1 MMTSNDVFYLQG
13 FMQSHGRA
21 APGYGKGVRGER
33 ACVCGGGG
41 GERERGVDFSTRVAL
56 IA

>member
-41 GERERGVDFSTRVAL
+41 GGEGAGSRFFD
-56 IA
+56 